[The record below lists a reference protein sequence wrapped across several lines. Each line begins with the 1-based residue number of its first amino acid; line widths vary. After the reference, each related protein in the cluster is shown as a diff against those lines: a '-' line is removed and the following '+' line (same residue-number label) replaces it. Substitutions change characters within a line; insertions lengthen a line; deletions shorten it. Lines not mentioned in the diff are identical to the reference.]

1 MVEPAVNK
9 KEIKSE
15 DKTRKKIREEKLA
28 KALQTNI
35 RLRKQNKKKV

>member
-1 MVEPAVNK
+1 MVEPTVNK

-35 RLRKQNKKKV
+35 RLRKENKKKV

>member
-1 MVEPAVNK
+1 M
-9 KEIKSE
+9 SE

-35 RLRKQNKKKV
+35 RLRKENKKKV